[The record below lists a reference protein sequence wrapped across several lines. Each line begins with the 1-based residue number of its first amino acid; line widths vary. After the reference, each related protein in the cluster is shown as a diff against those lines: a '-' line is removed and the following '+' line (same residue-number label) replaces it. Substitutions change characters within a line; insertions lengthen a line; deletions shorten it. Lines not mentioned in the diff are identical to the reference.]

1 MLHKLLKTS
10 LVLSLAT
17 SSKAFSSHTQVKT
30 NGFTSRREIIIC
42 DASRRDVLVNTA
54 TIVGGLGAFLPRPVL
69 AKEEL
74 PITEENIKQ
83 YFGEVRYELE
93 DPAGGVAR
101 IENALDKLDWADI
114 KEFSKGYDLELRKKK
129 MGYARKMMTEKKM
142 KDEALALRNNVT
154 FDLIGINKAARVQ
167 DEDNCREA
175 LRLLKEDVNKFLAM
189 QELVQVPN

>member
-1 MLHKLLKTS
+1 MTLAEIS
-10 LVLSLAT
+10 LVIHL
-17 SSKAFSSHTQVKT
+17 
-30 NGFTSRREIIIC
+30 RREIIIC